1 MGLAIILFLGGFVI
15 FAWLYLWLRQRQ
27 NLGFQPSMEQMLH
40 EVPAFSGDDAVLVSR
55 EHGQLVY
62 VNDRARRWLD
72 LNGSHPSLEFVAQLT
87 QPSDSFLELFAREYQ
102 TSFQLGPR
110 WVEASSHRIP
120 AGSEVRTVVVM
131 RELGATTANPE
142 ALDLAQAITIIN
154 KIGEMVNASQS
165 VEQVLQALLTIV
177 SESVPA
183 DAGEICLWNA
193 NEQVLYPRGW
203 IGDAAYVLKL
213 AEVGGMYRI
222 GEGITG
228 WIAQHRRPVLS
239 VDPASHSAILP
250 RLEDAPYQSFIG
262 VPLMLGERFLGT
274 FELAAHQPGAFSQ
287 RDLALLQAMSKQLS
301 IAIHNAE
308 LYAEQSRRIEDMV
321 SLQQVMQQ
329 QSANG
334 DYVRSVYAALHERL
348 AHFVGAEMCGI
359 LLYDE
364 PKQALVA
371 QLPFYGVPDQVTRQY
386 SIPIP
391 AGSPQRDI
399 WEKQQYWIS
408 NDIADEPL
416 VDALRLMPLVNAT
429 GIYNTTLVPMEL
441 GDRRIGVIQAS
452 NKRADGGFTLR
463 DVQNL
468 RILAAQA
475 AIVVENTRLYEREQS
490 REVELVGLQEITH
503 AISAFGSED
512 NLFAEI
518 TARIARLMQIE
529 ICGILLYDADN
540 QRLVARPPFHGIARE
555 WAQSYAIPL
564 QSGSRIEAIWQEE
577 DAWYTNNLATDR
589 VVVEAGLEALAESI
603 GVHQTMIVPLS
614 IGGRRLGVVQVSN
627 KITGEPFSDDDV
639 RLLTIFATQ
648 AAAIIENARL
658 YRDLEH
664 RASES
669 ESLRHIAELTG
680 AILTADESLTPVLA
694 EIASLTDSPI
704 VFVNVLDE
712 PGVNLIT
719 QPRYVYGIELVD
731 PVVQA
736 VSRDSSDTQV
746 AVSRRAH
753 WTNDV
758 AGDDGGARGYWL
770 LTQRI
775 HMTRMVVVPLVVG
788 DRSLG
793 ELGIANRESRPYS
806 ADDEAVLRTIAT
818 QVAGALDRMTL
829 YQSAG
834 QNLHRRMQELDA
846 ISRVSNELTLT
857 LDLDHVLN
865 VIREEAIKATGADDG
880 TIALVKPANRWRE
893 RGKPELDRRIGGVL
907 EWLADIEREAVI
919 KSGEA
924 ILIGDY
930 AESRLQPIPEGARSA
945 LATAFI
951 YENQVVGVI
960 HLYHRQPHNFDEREI
975 EFLRTLATKA
985 ALGYGNAIR
994 YQDQIERSNQLR
1006 RRVEQLNQIFELGQM
1021 LQTNT
1026 DPVTMLEAIAYS
1038 VQQSVAYDVVLMLL
1052 LDEDAGVLRRVA
1064 QTGLPIDVFEAS
1076 KGHVLLKETL
1086 MALLEEPYR
1095 SSESYFFPAQQHD
1108 EWNRVGDLRAL
1119 STVFS
1124 GQRELQ
1130 PESDRD
1136 WHRGDLLVVPLNSS
1150 AGALIGLMVLDGPQ
1164 DNRRPSRF
1172 TIELLEIF
1180 AHQASTTIENT
1191 RLYLD
1196 SITSAEQQAR
1206 LNEIMEAIARN
1217 LDIDSILQA
1226 VARGALRMVPFM
1238 RMTVTLVNHERQLFE
1253 VIRIFANPDNSLEV
1267 QHEHWSSIDRTAL
1280 GRSYL
1285 ENQDHLYHY
1294 GDTAI
1299 ETYDDLRAW
1308 VAGGERTSLVL
1319 PLVVGGERLGAL
1331 HLGSDLVQAFGFAE
1345 FRPLLKRMANLAA
1358 VAIQNT
1364 RLLENAVNLRQFNE
1378 SVVQSIQQ
1386 GIIVLDKSGHII
1398 SLNTYMRQY
1407 YGWDDE
1413 AIGRD
1418 LFEYQPELRRPLLE
1432 NVRQTLDEG
1441 TLQEHIRL
1449 NIEISGLRQVWNF
1462 SIYPLGSKE
1471 SVRGAVLLL
1480 EDLTE
1485 RAKLEQNLEARA
1497 IQLDA
1502 LTEVSSRITASLD
1515 HSEVVALALSVM
1527 DRIIEYDTLTF
1538 WLRTG
1543 DFLILQGAKDYEDD
1557 TMPVGARVRISSHDR
1572 LHHVVE
1578 TRQVYSISRLQG
1590 WDSLPGEHG
1599 AQSWMGV
1606 PLVNQGNVV
1615 GVIALC
1621 KAEPKFYDRQAEQA
1635 AFAFGNQVAVALAN
1649 ADLFREAERRTQR
1662 LSLLNR
1668 VSVALGQSLDSED
1681 ILEIALREIAQVLNV
1696 EQAFGLMFERD
1707 LQIGRV
1713 VVEHPRGDKPPDH
1726 VIDLRSS
1733 ATYQYIRRTV
1743 KTLMIEDV
1751 SQAGLELEDVTREL
1765 APRMVSSYVLIPMAI
1780 GGQVIGA
1787 FELVDYLGPR
1797 YFDPEQ
1803 TDLGRIIANQ
1813 AAIAIQNTSLL
1824 EQTLVR
1830 SRELETLLEAAQATS
1845 LTLDVHE
1852 VFRSVVELMM
1862 HALDMDDCAL
1872 MLWDDVEGV
1881 VIVQVDVNR
1890 AGNPERITPPETRL
1904 NLSDY
1909 PSKLRALEKRE
1920 VVLLSR
1926 DSVELSDRERQEL
1939 EAFDDMAQML
1949 VPLISRD
1956 SVIGLVQLELES
1968 EYRAFTHREIR
1979 LAQALGAQAATSIEN
1994 ARLTTETAHRV
2005 EELYVINDLSQA
2017 IAATIDI
2024 DEMIKMVRDRV
2035 PAVTGVEELYLALYD
2050 RETQEITFPLYVKNN
2065 QPAQI
2070 PPRQLNDDEVSFIL
2084 RNRRPLSM
2092 GSDYFSPDD
2101 LRRSLGIRN
2110 GEGDVKSY
2118 LGVPLISGDQVLGVL
2133 AVRDTKRTRAF
2144 GVNSQG
2150 ILATIASQLAAA
2162 IQNAYLFD
2170 RLSSVNLE
2178 LSQLN
2183 RNLEEAVA
2191 VRTEELSEERDRIN
2205 TLYRITS
2212 ELARTLDLER
2222 VLRRA
2227 LEMVAH
2233 AVSAEDGVI
2242 MQINPTT
2249 DKLHTRAALAFDPHT
2264 SDSGD
2269 VFIHPATA
2277 LAAALIQEQGSE
2289 RTILVDDLR
2298 ANEHW
2303 DAAMPGAED
2312 YRSALAVLL
2321 EINDDILGVMIL
2333 LSREQQVFTQA
2344 HVRLAL
2350 AAANQV
2356 AAAINN
2362 SDLYYLIRD
2371 QAERLGMLV
2380 LAEQEEAQKGNAI
2393 LEGIADGVMLAD
2405 ANSEI
2410 VRFNSAAERILDLPR
2425 DRVIGQPLSKLVGLQ
2440 GRWLMAINQ
2449 WAQSV
2454 EADPVEGFLSDQIEI
2469 GSKVVNVRLSP
2480 VRTDSQFL
2488 GTVLVFRDVTKEFEA
2503 DRLKSE
2509 FISNVSHEL
2518 RTPMT
2523 SIKGY
2528 ADLMALGAAGP
2539 LSDQQKDFIS
2549 KIKSNADRLGILVD
2563 DLLNISK
2570 LDSGN
2575 ERMQL
2580 DAVSIGRVLQNVINS
2595 LQGRAEHEHKKLHVT
2610 LNVAPDLPEIEADPN
2625 KITQVFTNIVDNAF
2639 NYTYAD
2645 GRIDINARREDSEH
2659 ILVSVKDTGIG
2670 IPDEFKDR
2678 IWERFGRYEEHALVM
2693 DVAGTG
2699 LGLPIVKTLVE
2710 MHHGRVWFESEQG
2723 KGTTFFVSLPIEQS
2737 KRE

>member
-27 NLGFQPSMEQMLH
+27 NLGFQPAMEQVLH
-40 EVPAFSGDDAVLVSR
+40 DVPAFSGDDAVLVSR

-72 LNGSHPSLEFVAQLT
+72 LNGSHPSLEFVAQIT
-87 QPSDSFLELFAREYQ
+87 KPADSFLELFAREYQ

-120 AGSEVRTVVVM
+120 AGSEFRTVVVM

-142 ALDLAQAITIIN
+142 ALDLAEAMSIIN

-193 NEQVLYPRGW
+193 SEQVLYPRGW
-203 IGDAAYVLKL
+203 IGEATYVLKL
-213 AEVGGMYRI
+213 AEVGGMYRV

-239 VDPASHSAILP
+239 VDPTSHSAIPP
-250 RLEDAPYQSFIG
+250 RLSDAPYQSFVG

-274 FELAAHQPGAFSQ
+274 FELAAEQSGAFSQ
-287 RDLALLQAMSKQLS
+287 RDLALLQAISNQLS

-329 QSANG
+329 PAEEG
-334 DYVRSVYAALHERL
+334 DYVRSVYGALHERL
-348 AHFVGAEMCGI
+348 AHFIGAEMCGI

-364 PKQALVA
+364 QKQALVA

-399 WEKQQYWIS
+399 WDKQQYWIS

-503 AISAFGSED
+503 AISVFGNED

-529 ICGILLYDADN
+529 ICGILLYDEDN
-540 QRLVARPPFHGIARE
+540 QRLVARPPFHGIERE
-555 WAQSYAIPL
+555 WAQNYAIPL
-564 QSGSRIEAIWQEE
+564 QEGSRIEAIWQEE
-577 DAWYTNNLATDR
+577 DTWYTNNLATDR
-589 VVVEAGLEALAESI
+589 VVVEAGLEVLAESI
-603 GVHQTMIVPLS
+603 GVRQTMIVPLS

-627 KITGEPFSDDDV
+627 KISGEPFEDDDV

-669 ESLRHIAELTG
+669 ESLRRIAELTG

-694 EIASLTDSPI
+694 EIASLTASPI
-704 VFVNVLDE
+704 VFVNVLDAA
-712 PGVNLIT
+712 GQNIVT

-736 VSRDSSDTQV
+736 VSPDSQDRQV
-746 AVSRRAH
+746 AVSRRSY

-758 AGDDGGARGYWL
+758 AGDEGARGYWL
-770 LTQRI
+770 LAQRI
-775 HMTRMVVVPLVVG
+775 SMTRMVAVPLVVG

-793 ELGIANRESRPYS
+793 ELGIANRESRPYT
-806 ADDEAVLRTIAT
+806 ADDEAMLRTIAA

-834 QNLHRRMQELDA
+834 ENLSRRIQELDA
-846 ISRVSNELTLT
+846 ISRVSNELTMT

-865 VIREEAIKATGADDG
+865 VILEEAIKAAGADDG
-880 TIALVKPANRWRE
+880 TIALIKPANRWRE
-893 RGKPELDRRIGGVL
+893 RGKPELERRLGGAL

-924 ILIGDY
+924 LLIDDY
-930 AESRLQPIPEGARSA
+930 AVSDLQPVPEGARSA
-945 LATAFI
+945 IAAAFV

-960 HLYHRQPHNFDEREI
+960 HLYHQQPHNFDEREI

-985 ALGYGNAIR
+985 ALGYGNSVR

-1038 VQQSVAYDVVLMLL
+1038 VQQSVAFDVVLMLL
-1052 LDEDAGVLRRVA
+1052 VDEDAGILRRVA
-1064 QTGLPIDVFEAS
+1064 QTGMPIDQFEAS

-1086 MALLEEPYR
+1086 MALLEETYR
-1095 SSESYFFPAQQHD
+1095 TSESYFFPAQQHD
-1108 EWNRVGDLRAL
+1108 DWSRVGDLRAL
-1119 STVFS
+1119 NTSFS
-1124 GQRELQ
+1124 GQREFQ

-1136 WHRGDLLVVPLNSS
+1136 WHKGDMLVVPFNSS
-1150 AGALIGLMVLDGPQ
+1150 TGTLIGLMVLDGPQ

-1206 LNEIMEAIARN
+1206 LNEIMETIARN

-1238 RMTVTLVNHERQLFE
+1238 RMTVALVNHERQIYE

-1280 GRSYL
+1280 GRSYV
-1285 ENQDHLYHY
+1285 ENQDYLYHY
-1294 GDTAI
+1294 GDPTI
-1299 ETYDDLRAW
+1299 ENFDDLRALF
-1308 VAGGERTSLVL
+1308 AGSERTSLIL
-1319 PLVVGGERLGAL
+1319 PLTVGGERLGAL
-1331 HLGSDLVQAFGFAE
+1331 HFGSDLMQAFGFAE

-1364 RLLENAVNLRQFNE
+1364 RLLENAVNLRQFND
-1378 SVVQSIQQ
+1378 SIVQSIQQ

-1398 SLNTYMRQY
+1398 SLNAFMRQH
-1407 YGWDDE
+1407 YGWGDD
-1413 AIGRD
+1413 AIGQD
-1418 LFEYQPELRRPLLE
+1418 LFEFQPELRRHLIDH
-1432 NVRQTLDEG
+1432 VRQTLDEG
-1441 TLQEHIRL
+1441 KLEEYIRL
-1449 NIEISGLRQVWNF
+1449 NIEMNGRKQVCNF

-1471 SVRGAVLLL
+1471 GVRGAVLLL

-1485 RAKLEQNLEARA
+1485 RAQLEQDLEARA

-1515 HSEVVALALSVM
+1515 HSEVVALALRVM

-1543 DFLILQGAKDYEDD
+1543 DYLVLQGAKDYEDD
-1557 TMPVGARVRISSHDR
+1557 TMPVGVRVRISSHER
-1572 LHHVVE
+1572 LHQVVE

-1590 WDSLPGEHG
+1590 WDTLPGEHG

-1621 KAEPKFYDRQAEQA
+1621 KAEPQFYDRQAEQA

-1726 VIDLRSS
+1726 VIDLRTS

-1743 KTLMIEDV
+1743 KTLMIEDIT
-1751 SQAGLELEDVTREL
+1751 QAGPELEDVVREL
-1765 APRMVSSYVLIPMAI
+1765 APRLVSSYVLIPMAI

-1797 YFDPEQ
+1797 YYDPEQ

-1890 AGNPERITPPETRL
+1890 AGNPARITPPDTRL
-1904 NLSDY
+1904 KLSDY

-1926 DSVELSDRERQEL
+1926 ESPDLSERERQEL

-2017 IAATIDI
+2017 ISATINI

-2035 PAVTGVEELYLALYD
+2035 PAVTGVEELYLALYN
-2050 RETQEITFPLYVKNN
+2050 RETQEITFPLYVRNN
-2065 QPAQI
+2065 EEVQLE
-2070 PPRQLNDDEVSFIL
+2070 PRQLNDDEVSFIL

-2110 GEGDVKSY
+2110 AEGDVKSY

-2150 ILATIASQLAAA
+2150 ILTTIAAQLAAA

-2170 RLSSVNLE
+2170 RINAFNQE
-2178 LSQLN
+2178 LSLLN

-2191 VRTEELSEERDRIN
+2191 ERTEELSEERDRIN

-2233 AVSAEDGVI
+2233 AVNAADGVI

-2264 SDSGD
+2264 NESDE

-2277 LAAALIQEQGSE
+2277 LAAALIQEQGTE

-2298 ANEHW
+2298 SNEHW
-2303 DAAMPGAED
+2303 DASLPGAEA
-2312 YRSALAVLL
+2312 YQSALAVLL

-2333 LSREQQVFTQA
+2333 LSEEQEVFTQA
-2344 HVRLAL
+2344 HVRLAV

-2405 ANSEI
+2405 ANNEI

-2425 DRVIGQPLSKLVGLQ
+2425 DRVIGQPLSRLVGLQ

-2449 WAQSV
+2449 WAQSA
-2454 EADPVEGFLSDQIEI
+2454 EADPQEGFLSDQIEI

-2528 ADLMALGAAGP
+2528 ADLLVLGAAGQ
-2539 LSDQQKDFIS
+2539 LSEQQKDFVD
-2549 KIKSNADRLGILVD
+2549 KIKANADRLGILVD

-2575 ERMQL
+2575 ERMLL
-2580 DAVSIGRVLQNVINS
+2580 DNISVGRVLQTVINN
-2595 LQGRAEHEHKKLHVT
+2595 LQGRAEHEHKHLNVT
-2610 LNVAPDLPEIEADPN
+2610 LTVEPNLPEIEADPG

-2645 GRIDINARREDSEH
+2645 GSIEINARREDSDH

-2710 MHHGRVWFESEQG
+2710 MHKGQVWFESEQG
-2723 KGTTFFVSLPIEQS
+2723 KGTTFFVLLPIEQG